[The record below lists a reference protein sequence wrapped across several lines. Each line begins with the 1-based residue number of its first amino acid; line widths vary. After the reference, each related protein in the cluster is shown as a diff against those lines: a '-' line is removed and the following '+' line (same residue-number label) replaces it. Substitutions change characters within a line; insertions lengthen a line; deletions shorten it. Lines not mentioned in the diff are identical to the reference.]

1 MRRILRGFWHFESR
15 QNSPNLAPK
24 LRFQPRCRQVARW
37 SEVTFSG
44 TAPTARSD
52 HAAVWSEAA
61 NGMYI
66 FGGWGDSGSPVLGAA
81 AGQRWRAPRPKQRR
95 SCAEATSTTC
105 ISSIARPPERTE
117 VGEASKQFLLGFARL
132 WGLNFLKTGDI
143 SKICRHQPHLG
154 SYFLCPQFCH
164 FVVSHQNLG
173 CFGMHGWFLVLIHS
187 VETRFSYPLC
197 SVETG
202 CSSHIC

>member
-1 MRRILRGFWHFESR
+1 MHRILRVFWHSESR

-24 LRFQPRCRQVARW
+24 LRFQPRCRQAARW

-44 TAPTARSD
+44 TAPTARGD

-66 FGGWGDSGSPVLGAA
+66 FGGWGDSNSPILGAA
-81 AGQRWRAPRPKQRR
+81 AGQRWRAPRPKDGR

-105 ISSIARPPERTE
+105 ISLIARRPERTE

-132 WGLNFLKTGDI
+132 WDLNFLKTGDI
-143 SKICRHQPHLG
+143 SKICRHQPRHLG
-154 SYFLCPQFCH
+154 SYFLCPFY
-164 FVVSHQNLG
+164 FTTLLALRLQNRAN
-173 CFGMHGWFLVLIHS
+173 MV
-187 VETRFSYPLC
+187 LC
-197 SVETG
+197 SGGAAWVALQSRDSFITHFG
-202 CSSHIC
+202 QGSGFDV